1 MFDKIKNY
9 KLHDE
14 TITMLYGSI
23 ISVTCLVIS
32 IAYKNINFI

>member
-9 KLHDE
+9 KLNRD

-23 ISVTCLVIS
+23 ISVSFIIVNEL
-32 IAYKNINFI
+32 YKKLIK

>member
-23 ISVTCLVIS
+23 ISVSFIIINEL
-32 IAYKNINFI
+32 YKKLII